1 MIHEGIFMR
10 NVRRSDKG
18 PIMDQGIPGTSRQ
31 QIQKEMET
39 RQRLKRKLTVVVT
52 TVITEEPVDR
62 LASEEVHTGVEV
74 EAAADSDLLD
84 AG

>member
-1 MIHEGIFMR
+1 
-10 NVRRSDKG
+10 
-18 PIMDQGIPGTSRQ
+18 MDQGIPGTSRQ
-31 QIQKEMET
+31 QIQKEMGT
-39 RQRLKRKLTVVVT
+39 RQQLKRKLTVVVT

-84 AG
+84 GG